1 MISRP
6 GLSLTLEDVA
16 RLFNSETLRWH
27 NANTYLPQHFL
38 SAIKDIA
45 LGVKDRMTFD
55 HQYLSKQ
62 VWRMA
67 TFLSDT
73 ENKRGRT
80 PDHKRIVLLN
90 HEKKS
95 KRDPEKSQFVQVKLL
110 LFEKSRESC
119 FLSNFISG

>member
-1 MISRP
+1 MTISHISASLLTLAVISRP

-45 LGVKDRMTFD
+45 LGVKDRITFD

-62 VWRMA
+62 VWRMSTYLA
-67 TFLSDT
+67 DT
-73 ENKRGRT
+73 ENKR
-80 PDHKRIVLLN
+80 DYKRIVLLN

-110 LFEKSRESC
+110 LF
-119 FLSNFISG
+119 